1 VWGPSYVC
9 KQSAADLWAKV
20 MAHAIRHD
28 TWSATDNTTQ
38 RWGSDGT
45 DWRAGEQCA
54 DGSLGAHRLRAGLP
68 HRVLL
73 ATPGRAVITPPCHC
87 CMRPSRRVQTGICT
101 HAAQGGYIDRWLRL
115 RATLR
120 KTDAATGAYE
130 PIPTG
135 LPAQADSALCLSRPL
150 GLALP
155 RPRPAPDLP
164 PTRMLPCAA
173 SAASTGRAAT
183 GAASAGVLPAASAA
197 GRLHGR
203 AATHLPNE
211 AAAARVAPRTAGSS
225 HSAPRACARPGF
237 GFGRFRRA
245 RAAEEGREGCVG
257 GWLRGRR
264 RSVPRCS
271 YSGRT
276 RLLFRV

>member
-1 VWGPSYVC
+1 LISLEIRDPAASLVRRYFVWGPSYVC

-68 HRVLL
+68 HRILL
-73 ATPGRAVITPPCHC
+73 AAPGRAVITPPCHC

-135 LPAQADSALCLSRPL
+135 LPTQADSALCLSRPL

-211 AAAARVAPRTAGSS
+211 AAAARVAPRTFSR

-237 GFGRFRRA
+237 GFDRFRRA

-257 GWLRGRR
+257 GWLRG
-264 RSVPRCS
+264 
-271 YSGRT
+271 
-276 RLLFRV
+276 